1 MIDRFK
7 QGLFKTALA
16 GSALTLAIG
25 CSAQEGKQ
33 KANENDEDKKTTP
46 KTEDKKTAS
55 VDDPNV
61 VFIVLDDAGFS
72 DLGSYGSEIETPN
85 LDKLAENGIMY
96 NNFHVSPLS
105 SPTRASLLTGRN
117 SHAVGMASVAN
128 FYFGEEFTNKQGQV
142 VPEAGTI
149 AQVLSDYDYN
159 TYHLGKWHLAPTY
172 EATPAGPYHNWP
184 IGKGYQRYYGFL
196 EDSADQYKPELT
208 EDNTPIEAPDDE

>member
-117 SHAVGMASVAN
+117 SHDVGMGSVSN
-128 FYFGEEFTNKQGQV
+128 FYFDEESTNKQGQII
-142 VPEAGTI
+142 PEAGTI
-149 AQVLSDYDYN
+149 AEHLTNFNYN
-159 TYHLGKWHLAPTY
+159 TYHVCKWHLAPTY
-172 EATPAGPYHNWP
+172 EVIPLGPYN
-184 IGKGYQRYYGFL
+184 
-196 EDSADQYKPELT
+196 
-208 EDNTPIEAPDDE
+208 N